1 MTSNSRY
8 SKATW
13 NRLYF
18 RNRFKACPHYLCAF
32 HGNFEILQLLI
43 PQNRQSKEHIPDC
56 DEYGYYQAKQCSSK
70 YCWCVSTSSGE
81 QIKNT
86 LTSSSNKDK
95 LCCSTEFPANC
106 RVRAVGCNTC
116 VLQGSFLAVVNYH
129 LMIFKANILQCTE
142 RKGCANPS
150 PPLCIEYTIV
160 KPQFTSSITSRIR
173 ILNL

>member
-1 MTSNSRY
+1 
-8 SKATW
+8 
-13 NRLYF
+13 
-18 RNRFKACPHYLCAF
+18 
-32 HGNFEILQLLI
+32 
-43 PQNRQSKEHIPDC
+43 NRQSKEHIPDC

-116 VLQGSFLAVVNYH
+116 VLQ
-129 LMIFKANILQCTE
+129 ANILQCTE

-160 KPQFTSSITSRIR
+160 KPQFTSSIPSRIR
-173 ILNL
+173 ILNLESSI